1 MARVEHDWGLV
12 AYNPMAGDAALETVA
27 QLQEFDA
34 ETVATTTAHSVCA
47 LCNYHDCVTL
57 AIAVRSK
64 GLWTDRIA
72 TEVDDRISGAPRR
85 AGFGVISLWSRE
97 VNTTTDVVRESAA
110 ETVRVLWSAM
120 HGVCD
125 TLQRAFA
132 REGLAYAIATQ
143 LSGPSRYT
151 TQLTPDETVTV
162 IDAMEVIGDTRI
174 TGDIA
179 GV

>member
-1 MARVEHDWGLV
+1 
-12 AYNPMAGDAALETVA
+12 
-27 QLQEFDA
+27 
-34 ETVATTTAHSVCA
+34 
-47 LCNYHDCVTL
+47 
-57 AIAVRSK
+57 
-64 GLWTDRIA
+64 
-72 TEVDDRISGAPRR
+72 
-85 AGFGVISLWSRE
+85 LWSRE

-110 ETVRVLWSAM
+110 ETVRVVWSAM

-125 TLQRAFA
+125 TLQRALA

-151 TQLTPDETVTV
+151 TELTPDETVTV

-179 GV
+179 GVLFGDATAVAMGWTPLGIPEYAGYRWAVAHSMRQLQQASAAEVLRANVG